1 MTTYA
6 AKRVLSLLPVLLGIS
21 VLVFT
26 ITRVVPADPALLML
40 GERATP
46 EARAELRQQMGLDQ
60 PLFFNVAAVRESA
73 NPLALFDSQYFAFV
87 GALLRGDLG
96 RSYFTRS
103 DVLDSLLQR
112 FPATIELTLAAMTFA
127 VLLGVPAGVL
137 AALRRGRTAD
147 TVVLFVALSGVSLP
161 VFWLAIILINL
172 FAVSLGW
179 LPSTGRLDLILS
191 LDFEPVTGLYV
202 FDALLQGKPR
212 VALSALEHL
221 VLPGITLGTIP
232 MAVVVRMTRSA
243 MLEALGQDSVRTAE
257 AKGLAARRVVSKHAL
272 RNALPPVVTVVGL
285 SFGSLLS
292 GAILTETIFAWPG
305 IGRWVYDAI
314 NARDY
319 PIVQGGVLLVAV
331 VFVVV
336 NLLVDLSYAVID
348 PRIQYS

>member
-6 AKRVLSLLPVLLGIS
+6 AKRLLGLIPVLLGIS
-21 VLVFT
+21 VLVFV

-46 EARAELRQQMGLDQ
+46 EARAELRQRLGLDQ
-60 PLFFNVAAVRESA
+60 PLFFNVAAFADSG
-73 NPLALFDSQYFAFV
+73 NPLALFDSQYFLFV
-87 GALLRGDLG
+87 GSLLRGDLG

-103 DVLDSLLQR
+103 DVLESLLQR
-112 FPATIELTLAAMTFA
+112 FPATIELTLAAMAFA

-137 AALRRGRTAD
+137 AALHRGRTVD
-147 TVVLFVALSGVSLP
+147 TVVLFLALSGVSLP
-161 VFWLAIILINL
+161 VFWLAIMLINV
-172 FAVSLGW
+172 FAVNLGW
-179 LPSTGRLDLILS
+179 LPSTGRLDLITS
-191 LDFEPVTGLYV
+191 LDFRPITGLYV
-202 FDALLQGKPR
+202 LDALLQGKPQ
-212 VALSALEHL
+212 VARSALEHL

-243 MLEALGQDSVRTAE
+243 MLEALGQDYVRTAE
-257 AKGLAARRVVSKHAL
+257 AKGLSSWGVVMKHAL